1 MSQEKNEAVDWIAYS
16 DSLDGDTDLMEML
29 AQLFLEH
36 IGEQIER
43 LQTALTSEDGDAIEK
58 AAHGI
63 KGSLAQVCAET
74 ARSSAEQLETRG
86 RDNKLGDA
94 AKKLGEELT
103 HIVGKVRASI
113 SAKYG

>member
-1 MSQEKNEAVDWIAYS
+1 MSQDKNEVVDWIAYA

-36 IGEQIER
+36 IGDQIER
-43 LQTALTSEDGDAIEK
+43 LHTALSHADADAIEK

-63 KGSLAQVCAET
+63 KGSLAQVCAEA
-74 ARSSAEQLETRG
+74 ARASAEELETRG
-86 RDNKLGDA
+86 HDNKHGDA
-94 AKKLGEELT
+94 FQKPGEEL
-103 HIVGKVRASI
+103 IQLVGEVRESI